1 MKVYL
6 NEEGYAYLHA
16 YDFEDVPDG
25 YIFIP
30 DDSIDIQHFVE
41 HRNCYKYEGGSL
53 AYHPEREEAVKE
65 EGNKNEIRIM
75 RESICFPVINRGW
88 LWYQNLTEQQ
98 IDELSSW
105 YKAWLDA
112 PQTMTTPEPLEW
124 I

>member
-1 MKVYL
+1 M
-6 NEEGYAYLHA
+6 
-16 YDFEDVPDG
+16 D
-25 YIFIP
+25 IFLFLTT
-30 DDSIDIQHFVE
+30 IDIQHFVE